1 MHEVSILRH
10 EMQDSLFIR
19 VSIWYTVFI
28 SKDWGVILMNGST
41 IRIAIC
47 DDDNRELAQTLRIV
61 NDYFEHRFA
70 KENIEILSFATS
82 VALLAKIEDGKHFDI
97 YLLDVLMPVVNGIEL
112 ARSIRTNDNAAKII
126 FLSSSSEFA
135 LDSYSVGA
143 FNYLLKPVQKE
154 ALVTL
159 LEKICNKIYRQPKPC
174 IVTRTQSG
182 LYKVFFH
189 ELMYVE
195 VIKRTTYFY
204 LKNELTIE
212 SILPITQVELELLGD
227 SRFVKPHRSY
237 IINLEYVKAL
247 TKEGFTM
254 MNGRSIPISRNVL
267 KEIKQK
273 YIDHAFLM
281 PD

>member
-1 MHEVSILRH
+1 
-10 EMQDSLFIR
+10 
-19 VSIWYTVFI
+19 
-28 SKDWGVILMNGST
+28 MNGST

-154 ALVTL
+154 ALFTL
-159 LEKICNKIYRQPKPC
+159 LEKICNKIYHQPKPC

-212 SILPITQVELELLGD
+212 SILPITQVELELLRD
-227 SRFVKPHRSY
+227 SCFVKPHRSY

-247 TKEGFTM
+247 TKDGFTM
-254 MNGRSIPISRNVL
+254 MNGRSIPISRNIL

-273 YIDHAFLM
+273 YIEHAFLM

>member
-1 MHEVSILRH
+1 
-10 EMQDSLFIR
+10 
-19 VSIWYTVFI
+19 
-28 SKDWGVILMNGST
+28 MNGST

-47 DDDNRELAQTLRIV
+47 DDDNRELAQTLRTV
-61 NDYFEHRFA
+61 NDYFDHRFA

-82 VALLAKIEDGKHFDI
+82 VALLAKIEEGKHFDI

-112 ARSIRTNDNAAKII
+112 ARSIRTNDNSAKII

-154 ALVTL
+154 ALFTL
-159 LEKICNKIYRQPKPC
+159 LEKICNKMYHQPKPC
-174 IVTRTQSG
+174 IVIRTQSG

-212 SILPITQVELELLGD
+212 SILPITQVELELLRD

-247 TKEGFTM
+247 TKDGFTM
-254 MNGRSIPISRNVL
+254 INGRSIPISRNVL